1 MSVIVKGMEMPESC
15 FKCKLKL
22 ESRCPYLIES
32 TSGVFDKKLKNCPL
46 KSIEGLIAEIEHITP
61 KATVRYGKLSI
72 DSCLMIPV
80 DKVIETIKEYCEV
93 IGNANSN

>member
-1 MSVIVKGMEMPESC
+1 MAVIVAGDISKNDIVEM
-15 FKCKLKL
+15 
-22 ESRCPYLIES
+22 
-32 TSGVFDKKLKNCPL
+32 SGVMKAMERDIHNI
-46 KSIEGLIAEIEHITP
+46 KSIEGLIEKIEHITP

-93 IGNANSN
+93 SNNADSD